1 MVTALKKA
9 KALQANKESE
19 EEDSEDEQA
28 ATASNARMEIVSE
41 AKQSS

>member
-9 KALQANKESE
+9 KALQANEESE

-28 ATASNARMEIVSE
+28 AAAFTARMEIEPE
-41 AKQSS
+41 AK